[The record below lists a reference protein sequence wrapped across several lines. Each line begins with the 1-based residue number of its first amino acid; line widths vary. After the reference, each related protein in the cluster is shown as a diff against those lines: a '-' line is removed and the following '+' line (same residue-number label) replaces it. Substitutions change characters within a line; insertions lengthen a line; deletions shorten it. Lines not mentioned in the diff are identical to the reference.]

1 MTLFLLTCCMMNK
14 ESLGVI
20 VWFGAKDQEYPSLSM
35 HKVLSM
41 TDKFSYC
48 QQEDNAKY
56 TL

>member
-1 MTLFLLTCCMMNK
+1 MMNK
-14 ESLGVI
+14 ESLSVI